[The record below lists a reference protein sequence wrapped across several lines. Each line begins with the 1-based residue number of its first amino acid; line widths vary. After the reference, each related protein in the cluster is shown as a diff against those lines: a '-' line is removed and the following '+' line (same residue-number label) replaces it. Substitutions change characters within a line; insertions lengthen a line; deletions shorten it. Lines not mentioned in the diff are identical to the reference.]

1 MTEGQKRWI
10 EISLLVPHG
19 WDEVLPGFLE
29 GKGFSGLWLDEE
41 GVSPHRLLLRAY
53 MDEAAWK
60 PETEQQLRSHLRALS
75 RTFRIDRGAT
85 ALTTR
90 VIEEEDWVSKWLPF
104 FQPLKIGS
112 VWIRPSARPVPLAAE
127 EQELILD
134 PGEAFGTGH
143 HESTQLCLESIW
155 RLRPFLADESPIL
168 DLGAGTGILAMFAA
182 RLGFKDILALDTD
195 PRAVEVALQNLAL
208 NGLEQAIRVSREP
221 FEVIGSRFGLI
232 VANLTASIHR
242 ELVAQLKGHLNR
254 GGWLVLSGILRNE
267 SAALTRLFQAKS
279 LELVHESSKNEWAGL
294 TLKLKEEPFC

>member
-1 MTEGQKRWI
+1 MTEGKKRWA
-10 EISLLVPHG
+10 EISLRVPRG

-29 GKGFSGLWLDEE
+29 EKGFLGLWIDEE
-41 GVSPHRLLLRAY
+41 GVPPHGLLLRAY

-60 PETEQQLRSHLRALS
+60 PETEQQLRSHLRELS

-112 VWIRPSARPVPLAAE
+112 VWIRPSARPVPLAPE
-127 EQELILD
+127 EQEIVLD

-155 RLRPFLADESPIL
+155 RLRAFLADESPIL
-168 DLGAGTGILAMFAA
+168 DLGAGT
-182 RLGFKDILALDTD
+182 DILALDTD
-195 PRAVEVALQNLAL
+195 PLAVEVALQNLAL
-208 NGLEQAIRVSREP
+208 NGLEQAIRVSCEP
-221 FEVIGSRFGLI
+221 FEAIGSRFSLI

-242 ELVAQLKGHLNR
+242 GLVAELKGHLNR
-254 GGWLVLSGILRNE
+254 GGWLVLGGILGNE
-267 SAALTRLFQAKS
+267 STALSRLFQAKG

-294 TLKLKEEPFC
+294 IFNLKEEPVC